1 MVARPQRKTMNAI
14 LDIIVPVFGTVAV
27 GWLIGRSKLL
37 SPEGLRGLTNVT
49 FYALFPAL
57 LFRSMSK
64 VRIEALSFDI
74 LFVFFGTSLLLFFAS
89 LPLAP
94 RLRHEAGRGHRVR
107 PGGVF
112 SNGVGIGI
120 PFISYAFG
128 DAGPGAAADDH
139 QRELADHADAG
150 LVPDRGRRAD
160 QLARDACSASWAAP
174 SSRC

>member
-1 MVARPQRKTMNAI
+1 MNAI

-37 SPEGLRGLTNVT
+37 TAEGLRGLTNVT

-64 VRIEALSFDI
+64 VRLEMLSPDI
-74 LFVFFGTSLLLFFAS
+74 LFVFFGAALLLYFGVMV
-89 LPLAP
+89 LGRTMGM
-94 RLRHEAGRGHRVR
+94 RLGDSTVFGLSA
-107 PGGVF
+107 VF

-128 DAGPGAAADDH
+128 
-139 QRELADHADAG
+139 EAG
-150 LVPDRGRRAD
+150 LVP
-160 QLARDACSASWAAP
+160 LLMVISVNSLVLLTL
-174 SSRC
+174 SSFLLEIGQQG

>member
-1 MVARPQRKTMNAI
+1 MRWRAAAPSEAREPAPCRRDKNAP
-14 LDIIVPVFGTVAV
+14 LEWRA
-27 GWLIGRSKLL
+27 L

-74 LFVFFGTSLLLFFAS
+74 LFVFFGTSLLLFFAG
-89 LPLAP
+89 LPLA
-94 RLRHEAGRGHRVR
+94 RTLGMKLGEGTVFALSS
-107 PGGVF
+107 VF

-128 DAGPGAAADDH
+128 DA
-139 QRELADHADAG
+139 R
-150 LVPDRGRRAD
+150 
-160 QLARDACSASWAAP
+160 
-174 SSRC
+174 